1 MKRFV
6 FSSILAL
13 YGLSATSIASA
24 QTVMEPKTV
33 TASKAAEIRAENV
46 GSAKVIGNLATGALV
61 EIVKSDGG
69 WVLIKYS
76 NGSNGTSAL
85 GWVRANA
92 LNWKIDPSV
101 ASTLSSGRE
110 VAGNTALTLGVRSLQ
125 PRYNRHALIVGV
137 SKYEDKSIP
146 ELAGVKY
153 DRESATLMAQYM
165 QVPTE
170 NIQYLQDEQATGN
183 AIENAIKSLTKKV
196 GDGDR
201 VFIHFSGHGTR
212 YYDANANG
220 CVEGFMAYNKGWE
233 GVISNRKMASL
244 LEGITKKTDKLFVM
258 YDACHSGGVAKAAN
272 LHRTRSLDAG
282 SAGEQ
287 LRPKYFSTTEEC
299 SRPVNAKTRNLLV
312 EAVSQGALPEDIIH
326 LSSARDNEISF
337 DDADKGGLATQYVR
351 DCMLRDAVDLDHSG
365 AITMDEIRQCAQEK
379 IDKRMSLYSNYLPNH
394 MVLSGNQNFIP
405 AWFSN
410 VNELLKV
417 NTEVTSNPVSQP
429 APVQPVK
436 ENKPVET
443 PPPAPTPQLTGEQ
456 ALQQLFSQRDA
467 KRKVSVSISK
477 GALTIGK
484 DTLDFAVK
492 SDRKGYVYVALAGS
506 DNSSVYLLFPN
517 DIDANNKIE
526 AGQTMELPRA
536 SWRVRASGPV
546 GTDNLLVMVTD
557 APRDLSALDASKAG
571 PFMMSLNNQE
581 GRAKLGALM
590 SSSLAGGSASCRPSS
605 PAHKSS
611 VCSDAFGAN
620 LLSVEEIQ

>member
-92 LNWKIDPSV
+92 LNWKVDPSV

-244 LEGITKKTDKLFVM
+244 LEGIT
-258 YDACHSGGVAKAAN
+258 
-272 LHRTRSLDAG
+272 
-282 SAGEQ
+282 
-287 LRPKYFSTTEEC
+287 RPTS
-299 SRPVNAKTRNLLV
+299 
-312 EAVSQGALPEDIIH
+312 
-326 LSSARDNEISF
+326 
-337 DDADKGGLATQYVR
+337 
-351 DCMLRDAVDLDHSG
+351 
-365 AITMDEIRQCAQEK
+365 
-379 IDKRMSLYSNYLPNH
+379 YL
-394 MVLSGNQNFIP
+394 
-405 AWFSN
+405 
-410 VNELLKV
+410 
-417 NTEVTSNPVSQP
+417 
-429 APVQPVK
+429 
-436 ENKPVET
+436 
-443 PPPAPTPQLTGEQ
+443 
-456 ALQQLFSQRDA
+456 
-467 KRKVSVSISK
+467 
-477 GALTIGK
+477 
-484 DTLDFAVK
+484 
-492 SDRKGYVYVALAGS
+492 
-506 DNSSVYLLFPN
+506 
-517 DIDANNKIE
+517 
-526 AGQTMELPRA
+526 
-536 SWRVRASGPV
+536 
-546 GTDNLLVMVTD
+546 
-557 APRDLSALDASKAG
+557 
-571 PFMMSLNNQE
+571 
-581 GRAKLGALM
+581 
-590 SSSLAGGSASCRPSS
+590 
-605 PAHKSS
+605 
-611 VCSDAFGAN
+611 
-620 LLSVEEIQ
+620 